1 MIDHRPDSDLLL
13 AHVQE
18 AQTRQA
24 RGKLKIFLGY
34 AAGVGKTYSMLEA
47 AHQRLAEGSDVVVA
61 YIDTHGRHEAQALL
75 EGLEIIPRRYVT
87 YRDVT
92 SPEMNLDAVLARR
105 PQIALVDGLA
115 HTNGPSSRH
124 AKRYQ
129 DVLELLAVGIDVY
142 TTLNIQHVESL
153 NDVVTRIT
161 GVVVQDTLPDRILDE
176 ADEIELVDL
185 PTDELLQRLS
195 EGKVYIPES
204 AKRTAASFF
213 RTGNLTALRELALRR
228 AADRVDEQMRAY
240 MQTHAIAGPW
250 AAHERVLVCVSPSPF
265 SEKLVRSGRRLATRL
280 NAEWYA
286 AYVET
291 PGETD
296 NSEVERERLAR
307 SLRLAGSLG
316 AKTVT
321 LAASSVAEA
330 IVPFARTH
338 NITKIVIGK
347 SLRSGWQ
354 ELLRGS
360 VINQV
365 VRQSGDI
372 DVYVIS
378 NEPGP
383 LSSQTRAEA
392 RDVSRPA
399 WGRYLQSVGLVLVA
413 TALGYPLRPLIEPT
427 NLVMLYLVAVVVAAL
442 YLGRRAAM
450 LVSVLSVAAFN
461 FVFVPPYYT
470 FIVANAEYLLTFVG
484 LLVVGVVIS
493 SLAARARRQAQAA
506 QVRATETQALYE
518 LSLDLAAAAN
528 MQDIAQTVVMHLRYA
543 LECPA
548 AVLFPDESQAL
559 KPGPGMEGF
568 ELADDEQEVATWV
581 WQHAAPAGRGNSTF
595 GGANGLYLPLTTV
608 RGVAA
613 VLGVQFLPDDPPL
626 LPQQRRLLEAF
637 ASQTAHAIE
646 RVDLALRSQEA
657 ELLREKE
664 KLQTALLDSISHD
677 LRTPLSSI
685 TGALSSLR
693 EDADYLDD
701 GAREALVNTASEQA
715 DRLNRLVDNL
725 LDMTRLESG
734 AVKVKNEPCDLQ
746 DLIGVTLGQLEER
759 IGQRQI
765 EVDVPYDAPLVP
777 LDFKLM
783 VQVLVNLID
792 NALKYSPSAAPV
804 RIKARVEEQQIM
816 IEVVDWGIGIPDKA
830 LPHIFDKFYRVKRT
844 TGASGTGLGL
854 SIAKGLVEAHQGKIW
869 ARPNPEGG
877 TIVALAIPLQTAG

>member
-1 MIDHRPDSDLLL
+1 MIDQRLDPDLSL
-13 AHVQE
+13 AHVEKAETQK
-18 AQTRQA
+18 A

-34 AAGVGKTYSMLEA
+34 VAGVGKTYSMLEA
-47 AHQRLAEGSDVVVA
+47 AQQRLTEGTDLVVA
-61 YIDTHGRHEAQALL
+61 YVDTHGRRETQVLL

-87 YRDVT
+87 YRRITLTETD
-92 SPEMNLDAVLARR
+92 LDAVLARR
-105 PQIALVDGLA
+105 PQLALVDELA
-115 HTNGPSSRH
+115 HTNAPGSRH

-142 TTLNIQHVESL
+142 TTLNIQHLESL
-153 NDVVTRIT
+153 NDVIAQIT
-161 GVVVQDTLPDRILDE
+161 GVVVQETLPDRILDE
-176 ADEIELVDL
+176 TEEIELVDL

-228 AADRVDEQMRAY
+228 AAERVDEQMRAY

-250 AAHERVLVCVSPSPF
+250 AAHERVLVCVSPSPL

-286 AYVET
+286 VHVET
-291 PGETD
+291 PGQAD
-296 NSEVERERLAR
+296 ISEVGRERLAR
-307 SLRLAGSLG
+307 SLRLAESLG

-321 LAASSVAEA
+321 LTASSVADA
-330 IVPFARTH
+330 IVPFAQMR
-338 NITKIVIGK
+338 NVTKIVIGK

-360 VINQV
+360 VINQI

-378 NEPGP
+378 HEPGQAP
-383 LSSQTRAEA
+383 TQARAEA
-392 RDVSRPA
+392 REISSPS
-399 WGRYLQSVGLVLVA
+399 WGRYLQGVGLVLLA

-427 NLVMLYLVAVVVAAL
+427 NLVMLYLVAVVIAAL

-450 LVSVLSVAAFN
+450 LVSVFSVAAFN

-470 FIVANAEYLLTFVG
+470 FIVANAEYLLTFAG

-493 SLAARARRQAQAA
+493 NLAARARRQAQAA
-506 QVRATETQALYE
+506 RLRATETQALYE
-518 LSLDLAAAAN
+518 LSLDLAATAD
-528 MQDIAQTVVMHLRYA
+528 MQGIAQAVVKHLRYA
-543 LECPA
+543 LERK
-548 AVLFPDESQAL
+548 AVMLVPDVSQSL
-559 KPGPGMEGF
+559 EPVPGMEAF
-568 ELADDEQEVATWV
+568 EPTDHEPVVAMWV
-581 WQHAAPAGRGNSTF
+581 WQHGAPAGRGTNTLA
-595 GGANGLYLPLTTV
+595 GAHGLYLPLKTIH
-608 RGVAA
+608 GVAA

-626 LPQQRRLLEAF
+626 PPQQRRLLEAF

-646 RVDLALRSQEA
+646 RMELALRSHEA
-657 ELLREKE
+657 KLLREKE
-664 KLQTALLDSISHD
+664 RLQTALLDSISHD
-677 LRTPLSSI
+677 LRTPLASV
-685 TGALSSLR
+685 TGILSSLR
-693 EDADYLDD
+693 DDAEYLDEET
-701 GAREALVNTASEQA
+701 REALVNTASEQA

-734 AVKVKNEPCDLQ
+734 AVKVKHEPCDLQ
-746 DLIGVTLGQLEER
+746 DLIGVALGQLEER

-792 NALKYSPSAAPV
+792 NALKYSPSTEPV
-804 RIKARVEEQQIM
+804 HIKAWVEEQQIR
-816 IEVVDWGIGIPDKA
+816 IEVMDWGIGIPDKA
-830 LPHIFDKFYRVKRT
+830 LPHVFDKFYRAKWT
-844 TGASGTGLGL
+844 NGASGTGLGL

-869 ARPNPEGG
+869 AKPNPEGG
-877 TIVALAIPLQTAG
+877 TIVALSIPLQTAG

>member
-1 MIDHRPDSDLLL
+1 MIDHRPDPDLLL

-18 AQTRQA
+18 AQTQQA

-92 SPEMNLDAVLARR
+92 SPEMNLDAVLARC

-307 SLRLAGSLG
+307 SLRLAESLG

-330 IVPFARTH
+330 IVPFARTR
-338 NITKIVIGK
+338 NVTKIVIGK

-383 LSSQTRAEA
+383 VSSQTRAEA

-413 TALGYPLRPLIEPT
+413 TALGYPLRSLIEPT

-518 LSLDLAAAAN
+518 LSLDLAAAAS
-528 MQDIAQTVVMHLRYA
+528 MQDIAQAVVKHLRYA
-543 LECPA
+543 LECSA

-559 KPGPGMEGF
+559 KPGPGIEGF
-568 ELADDEQEVATWV
+568 ELADHEQEVATWV
-581 WQHAAPAGRGNSTF
+581 WQHAVPAGRGHSTF

-626 LPQQRRLLEAF
+626 PPQQRRLLEAF
-637 ASQTAHAIE
+637 ASQTAQAIE
-646 RVDLALRSQEA
+646 RMEMALQSQEA

-664 KLQTALLDSISHD
+664 RLQTALLDSISHD

-701 GAREALVNTASEQA
+701 GAREALVATASEQA
-715 DRLNRLVDNL
+715 DRLSRLVDNL

-765 EVDVPYDAPLVP
+765 KVNVPYDAPLVP

-792 NALKYSPSAAPV
+792 NALKYSPPIAPV
-804 RIKARVEEQQIM
+804 QVKAWVEEQQII
-816 IEVVDWGIGIPDKA
+816 IEVVDWGIGIPDQA
-830 LPHIFDKFYRVKRT
+830 LPHIFDKFYRAKRT

-869 ARPNPEGG
+869 AKPNPEGG
-877 TIVALAIPLQTAG
+877 TIVALSIPLQTAG